1 MLLLVAFPAI
11 VRCQNTDLFNYDTT
25 RSWDGGMD
33 YGPKEWDQVECDDIE
48 ECVRTVFFI
57 TLYPFTFLPLLTSIS
72 NPLMFSHTHPHS
84 LTVRMAREISHGRRM
99 EPAKK

>member
-1 MLLLVAFPAI
+1 MLMLLLVAFPAI

-48 ECVRTVFFI
+48 ECVRTVFFYI
-57 TLYPFTFLPLLTSIS
+57 
-72 NPLMFSHTHPHS
+72 HS
-84 LTVRMAREISHGRRM
+84 LSRLYLPVSLTL
-99 EPAKK
+99 

>member
-1 MLLLVAFPAI
+1 MTPLV
-11 VRCQNTDLFNYDTT
+11 L
-25 RSWDGGMD
+25 GMV
-33 YGPKEWDQVECDDIE
+33 EWTMVQESGIKLNAMTLKNVY
-48 ECVRTVFFI
+48 VQYF
-57 TLYPFTFLPLLTSIS
+57 LYPFTFLPFLTSIS